1 MIVEV
6 PRYTRTPADAPSG
19 DGTFK
24 PNAATDVP
32 RQSGGRVGS
41 DASAN
46 SSGGSVFGMGVPA
59 PSTPASAPITAIGG
73 PSAISPP
80 KQLNLNLPRVD
91 PGRYGSG
98 PIRQPS
104 FSELANA
111 QLRRGPAKDPMAE
124 AVNNSEKADC
134 LKDNGMGLL
143 GAPVAAYQAATGKCK

>member
-6 PRYTRTPADAPSG
+6 PRYTRTPADTPSG
-19 DGTFK
+19 DGTYK
-24 PNAATDVP
+24 PNAAADVP
-32 RQSGGRVGS
+32 RQSGGRVGA
-41 DASAN
+41 DAIS
-46 SSGGSVFGMGVPA
+46 SSGGSALGMGVPTPA
-59 PSTPASAPITAIGG
+59 PAASAPAPIGNAS
-73 PSAISPP
+73 SAPP

-91 PGRYGSG
+91 ANRYGSG
-98 PIRQPS
+98 PIKQPS